1 MVDFAIYYRLLKF
14 AAIHYQLLEFVIIP
28 FVMILTNWTAY
39 IH

>member
-14 AAIHYQLLEFVIIP
+14 VAIHYQLLEFVIIP